1 MKVSK
6 KEIAKAM
13 KKEQAR
19 SQGRVA
25 NNLEAQGL
33 VRDRKTGEYYDP
45 RAAFDRL
52 MNRPET
58 MAMLKRLAVR

>member
-19 SQGRVA
+19 SEGRVA
-25 NNLEAQGL
+25 NNLEQ
-33 VRDRKTGEYYDP
+33 DRALESLKQK
-45 RAAFDRL
+45 L
-52 MNRPET
+52 SKPET
-58 MAMLKRLAVR
+58 LAVLQRMKDR